1 MSLNHILELPSLQLK
16 LRRAGYESLEALVSS
31 NITKII
37 TELQLNE
44 DEQKRLNEVVNTEL
58 REQKAINQNEGL
70 NSIST
75 QSKSIDAL
83 FGHGIP
89 PKKITEICGESGT
102 GKTQLC
108 KQLAINSILP
118 TKQGGEPGECI
129 YIDTEGSFS
138 SIGTSSRLS
147 SDSDLNR
154 LHVFRATS
162 YPEFMSLIT
171 ELPTI
176 VQRYPNTKLIVI
188 DSITYH
194 FRVNVSTK
202 NDRDN
207 ILHYIGLSLFRIA
220 KENNLAIVASNH
232 VTQEEDNSAWTP
244 SLGSSWGNWCSSRL
258 FMYRKRNFRF
268 AYLYKSYDPTGSQ
281 PVQFCIKNR
290 GITDPVEDERDDQVN
305 NEEIIK
311 KLDQDIGTSFTQLRQ
326 DKDAED
332 EQHRVDVFWKGAYS
346 KELNILEDSDLGL
359 YSQRT
364 VDLMQAPEIFETKD
378 DPPTYTQNE
387 FKPIPEEETSII
399 QKIETIREEEEE
411 EDDIDVYSELS
422 FKAEDNIFE
431 IAAFSS
437 QLPLDED
444 DGSNFLSEPQI
455 IDDSIPYTRSDSNLS
470 YQYPVNNQIIYEE
483 DDDFIPATQ
492 VYEISNLMLEPQ
504 SSNGNL
510 AYPSQEENTISFFKE
525 TDDNIDSSEVPF
537 YSQDS
542 GTPSLRASLG
552 IERSI
557 TGIEFQSSLT
567 DVRSRLSSTEKSST
581 PRKNSDELLL
591 SKENSN
597 ELLLSKEN
605 SDELLL
611 SKENSDEL
619 LLSKENLQKLLN
631 IAKETVDD
639 SFITEFEDF
648 KQKVMP
654 ESEMSV
660 PAYEC
665 LPIPLLSTEEGQQ
678 TASTSQLNQAEEFGL
693 CPVTNTMLKTEEN
706 EESTPHCSQVNSVE
720 RHDLT
725 VNEEEVKDVIQDNQ
739 ISLTVSPLSPA
750 EKKINARVVRF
761 ASPTR
766 KKDRDTT
773 DFNEN
778 VDNSPKRQK
787 ANKSPENHAI
797 SNDSKSNQDTTEE
810 IKNVDQTQPTSSTKK
825 RDHDI
830 TDSNEDNSPK
840 RQKTK
845 ENYPILSNA
854 ESNNDATE
862 GIKNVVD
869 KTQHDNTNQT
879 KKDTAT
885 ITTVGMKDKEIVAD
899 WDSDVEEELDYKYIN
914 EMEDFL

>member
-16 LRRAGYESLEALVSS
+16 LRRTGYESLEALVSS

-44 DEQKRLNEVVNTEL
+44 DEQKQLNKVVNTEL

-108 KQLAINSILP
+108 KQLAINSIFP

-138 SIGTSSRLS
+138 SIGMSSRLS

-154 LHVFRATS
+154 LHVFCATS

-207 ILHYIGLSLFRIA
+207 ILDYIGLSLFRIA
-220 KENNLAIVASNH
+220 KKNNLAIVASNH
-232 VTQEEDNSAWTP
+232 VTQEEDNPAWTP

-268 AYLYKSYDPTGSQ
+268 AYLYKSYDSTGSQ

-332 EQHRVDVFWKGAYS
+332 EQYRVDVFWKRAYS

-359 YSQRT
+359 YSQHT
-364 VDLMQAPEIFETKD
+364 VDPMRAPEILETKD
-378 DPPTYTQNE
+378 DPPSYTQNE
-387 FKPIPEEETSII
+387 FKPVPEEETSII
-399 QKIETIREEEEE
+399 QKIETIREEEE
-411 EDDIDVYSELS
+411 DDIDVYSELS
-422 FKAEDNIFE
+422 FKAEENIFE

-455 IDDSIPYTRSDSNLS
+455 IDDPIPYTRSDSNLS
-470 YQYPVNNQIIYEE
+470 YQYPVNNQNIYEE

-492 VYEISNLMLEPQ
+492 VYEIPNLMLELQ
-504 SSNGNL
+504 SSDGNL

-525 TDDNIDSSEVPF
+525 TDDNINSSEVPF

-557 TGIEFQSSLT
+557 AGIEFQSSLT
-567 DVRSRLSSTEKSST
+567 DVQSRLSSTEKSST

-597 ELLLSKEN
+597 ELL
-605 SDELLL
+605 
-611 SKENSDEL
+611 
-619 LLSKENLQKLLN
+619 N

-648 KQKVMP
+648 KQKIMS

-660 PAYEC
+660 PAYEY

-678 TASTSQLNQAEEFGL
+678 TASTSQLNQSEEFGL
-693 CPVTNTMLKTEEN
+693 CPVTNTIPKTEEN
-706 EESTPHCSQVNSVE
+706 EESTPHCSQVNAVE
-720 RHDLT
+720 RHDLI

-739 ISLTVSPLSPA
+739 ISITVSPLSPA
-750 EKKINARVVRF
+750 EKKTNARVVRF

-766 KKDRDTT
+766 KRDRGTT
-773 DFNEN
+773 DFNED

-797 SNDSKSNQDTTEE
+797 SNDAKSNQDTTEG
-810 IKNVDQTQPTSSTKK
+810 IKNVNQTQPTSSTKK
-825 RDHDI
+825 RDRDI

-840 RQKTK
+840 
-845 ENYPILSNA
+845 
-854 ESNNDATE
+854 
-862 GIKNVVD
+862 
-869 KTQHDNTNQT
+869 
-879 KKDTAT
+879 
-885 ITTVGMKDKEIVAD
+885 
-899 WDSDVEEELDYKYIN
+899 
-914 EMEDFL
+914 

>member
-16 LRRAGYESLEALVSS
+16 LRRTGYESLEALVSS

-44 DEQKRLNEVVNTEL
+44 DEQKQLNKVVN
-58 REQKAINQNEGL
+58 
-70 NSIST
+70 
-75 QSKSIDAL
+75 
-83 FGHGIP
+83 
-89 PKKITEICGESGT
+89 T

-108 KQLAINSILP
+108 KQLAINSIFP

-138 SIGTSSRLS
+138 SIGMSSRLS

-154 LHVFRATS
+154 LHVFCATS

-207 ILHYIGLSLFRIA
+207 ILDYTGLSLFRIA

-332 EQHRVDVFWKGAYS
+332 EQHRVDVFWKRAYS

-359 YSQRT
+359 YSQHT
-364 VDLMQAPEIFETKD
+364 VDLMRVPEILETKD
-378 DPPTYTQNE
+378 DPPSYTQNE

-399 QKIETIREEEEE
+399 QKIETIREEE

-455 IDDSIPYTRSDSNLS
+455 IDDPIPYTGSDSNLS
-470 YQYPVNNQIIYEE
+470 YQYPVNNQNIYEE

-492 VYEISNLMLEPQ
+492 VYEIPNLMLELQ
-504 SSNGNL
+504 SSDGNL

-525 TDDNIDSSEVPF
+525 TDDNINSSEVPF

-557 TGIEFQSSLT
+557 AGIEFQSSLT

-597 ELLLSKEN
+597 ELL
-605 SDELLL
+605 
-611 SKENSDEL
+611 
-619 LLSKENLQKLLN
+619 N

-639 SFITEFEDF
+639 LFITEFEDF
-648 KQKVMP
+648 KQKIMP

-660 PAYEC
+660 PAYEY

-693 CPVTNTMLKTEEN
+693 CPVTNTMPKTEEN
-706 EESTPHCSQVNSVE
+706 EESTPHCSQVNAVE
-720 RHDLT
+720 RHDLI
-725 VNEEEVKDVIQDNQ
+725 VNEEE
-739 ISLTVSPLSPA
+739 
-750 EKKINARVVRF
+750 KKKTNARVVRF
-761 ASPTR
+761 ASTTR
-766 KKDRDTT
+766 KRDRDTT
-773 DFNEN
+773 GFNED
-778 VDNSPKRQK
+778 VDNTPKRQK

-797 SNDSKSNQDTTEE
+797 SNDAKSNQDTTEG
-810 IKNVDQTQPTSSTKK
+810 IKNGNQTQPTSSTKK
-825 RDHDI
+825 RDRDI

-840 RQKTK
+840 
-845 ENYPILSNA
+845 
-854 ESNNDATE
+854 
-862 GIKNVVD
+862 
-869 KTQHDNTNQT
+869 
-879 KKDTAT
+879 
-885 ITTVGMKDKEIVAD
+885 
-899 WDSDVEEELDYKYIN
+899 
-914 EMEDFL
+914 